1 MHGSTFANKE
11 AYMRKMIMM
20 ALAGYFWRKFTARGV
35 KPVNTRSGMRR
46 R

>member
-1 MHGSTFANKE
+1 
-11 AYMRKMIMM
+11 MRKMIMM